1 MSNKSTPSPYPN
13 DEKNRRSLPQRPMPP
28 YIGYILTGFLIFWL
42 VQRFFFSSLFG
53 QTSEITY
60 SEFKQKLMEGEI
72 VTAVIGYSSLTGTM
86 IDPQAVVTETVSAPA
101 AVLASAN
108 GLTTTLPATLNFYT
122 AFATGEDTKLVEELQ
137 NANVIFSFQPPANPI
152 GSFLLAYLLPF
163 LLLGGFWYF
172 MSRRMS
178 QGAGAGGGLG
188 GIFNVG
194 KSKATEVKPETIGVT
209 YKDVGG
215 ADEAIAELQEIIQFL
230 KTPEKF
236 TSLGG
241 HIPKGVLLVGPPGT
255 GKTLLA
261 KATAGEAGVPFFETS
276 GSAFIEMFVGV
287 GAARVRDLFLKAH
300 QVAPSVVFID
310 EIDAIGRSRSGVVSM
325 GGNDEREQTLNQLLA
340 EIDGFKTDVGMPV
353 IIMAATNRPEVLDP
367 ALLRA
372 GRFDRQVAVGNPDRA
387 GRLQIL
393 KIHSRD
399 IKLAADFDLEQ
410 AARMTPGF
418 SGADLAN
425 VMNEAAL
432 LAARNN
438 AMSVTLSNFEAA
450 IERVVAGSEKKT
462 RVMNDQER
470 KTVAYHESGHA
481 LIAALTP
488 HGDPVSKIS
497 IIPRSRGALGYTMQL
512 PTEDRYLLT
521 MDELL
526 DKITLML
533 GGRAAEKLIFGTL
546 STGASDDIM
555 RASELARRMVTE
567 YGMSEKLGSVRYAG
581 QQMQYLGGSVQDDSQ
596 ISPDTR
602 QAIDGE
608 VQRIVTEQYNLA
620 FSCLQEHQTALE
632 SLTAQLLQQETVDGS
647 AVKQAL
653 DREALLPSQ
662 NGQVK
667 HGMIISESPQST

>member
-1 MSNKSTPSPYPN
+1 MSW
-13 DEKNRRSLPQRPMPP
+13 LFQR
-28 YIGYILTGFLIFWL
+28 YFLAPGA
-42 VQRFFFSSLFG
+42 Q

-60 SEFKQKLMEGEI
+60 STFKQTLAAGQI
-72 VTAVIGYSSLTGTM
+72 VTVVIGDSSLTGTM
-86 IDPQAVVTETVSAPA
+86 KNDQANTPTNTVTNVMTDTVP
-101 AVLASAN
+101 
-108 GLTTTLPATLNFYT
+108 
-122 AFATGEDTKLVEELQ
+122 FATIFTAGEDPKLVEDLQ
-137 NANVIFSFQPPANPI
+137 TAGVQFSFQRPPNPI
-152 GSFLLAYLLPF
+152 GGFLLAYALP
-163 LLLGGFWYF
+163 LLLIGVFWF
-172 MSRRMS
+172 MMARRMNP
-178 QGAGAGGGLG
+178 GGAGGGLG

-209 YKDVGG
+209 YQDVGG

-230 KTPEKF
+230 KTPEQF
-236 TSLGG
+236 TALGG

-261 KATAGEAGVPFFETS
+261 KATAGEASVPFFETS

-287 GAARVRDLFLKAH
+287 GAARVRDLFVKAH
-300 QVAPSVVFID
+300 QVAPSIVFID

-340 EIDGFKTDVGMPV
+340 EIDGFKTDSGMPV

-372 GRFDRQVAVGNPDRA
+372 GRFDRQVAVGNPDRE

-393 KIHSRD
+393 KIHSRA
-399 IKLAADFDLEQ
+399 ITLAPDFDLER

-432 LAARNN
+432 LAARNS
-438 AMSVTLSNFEAA
+438 AMDVTLHDFEAA

-462 RVMNDQER
+462 RVMNEQER
-470 KTVAYHESGHA
+470 KTVAYHEAGHA

-488 HGDPVSKIS
+488 QGEPVSKIS
-497 IIPRSRGALGYTMQL
+497 IIPRSRGALGYTMQM

-526 DKITLML
+526 DKITVML
-533 GGRAAEKLIFGTL
+533 GGRAAEKLILGTL
-546 STGASDDIM
+546 STGASDDIL

-581 QQMQYLGGSVQDDSQ
+581 QQLQYLGGAVQDDSQ
-596 ISPDTR
+596 LSSATR
-602 QAIDGE
+602 QLLM
-608 VQRIVTEQYNLA
+608 TK
-620 FSCLQEHQTALE
+620 FSGL
-632 SLTAQLLQQETVDGS
+632 S
-647 AVKQAL
+647 
-653 DREALLPSQ
+653 R
-662 NGQVK
+662 N
-667 HGMIISESPQST
+667 STYMPIPVYRPIGRRWRV

>member
-1 MSNKSTPSPYPN
+1 MNNKSTFPRSNPD
-13 DEKNRRSLPQRPMPP
+13 DEKSQRSLQQRSMPP
-28 YIGYILTGFLIFWL
+28 YIGYVLTGLLIFWL

-60 SEFKQKLMEGEI
+60 SEFKQKLTEGQI
-72 VTAVIGYSSLTGTM
+72 VTVVIGNSSLTGSM
-86 IDPQAVVTETVSAPA
+86 SDPQTAVTATVTVPT
-101 AVLASAN
+101 AVLASTN
-108 GLTTTLPATLNFYT
+108 VLTPTVPATLNFYT
-122 AFATGEDTKLVEELQ
+122 AFAAGEDTKLVEQLQ
-137 NANVIFSFQPPANPI
+137 DANVKFSFQPPANPI

-163 LLLGGFWYF
+163 LLLGGFWFF

-178 QGAGAGGGLG
+178 QGAGAGGGLGGLG

-230 KTPEKF
+230 KTPERF

-432 LAARNN
+432 LAARNS
-438 AMSVTLSNFEAA
+438 AVAVTLSDFEAA

-462 RVMNDQER
+462 RLMNEQER

-481 LIAALTP
+481 LVAALTP

-521 MDELL
+521 QDELL

-602 QAIDGE
+602 QMIDGE
-608 VQRIVTEQYNLA
+608 VQRIVTEQYERASAL
-620 FSCLQEHQTALE
+620 LLDHRLALE
-632 SLTAQLLQQETVDGS
+632 TLTQQLLRQETVDGS

-653 DREALLPSQ
+653 AGETQLAGQ
-662 NGQVK
+662 NGRLPVTI
-667 HGMIISESPQST
+667 GVIA

>member
-1 MSNKSTPSPYPN
+1 MNNPTTLPQPDPT
-13 DEKNRRSLPQRPMPP
+13 EIKNRREQRQKRIRT
-28 YIGYILTGFLIFWL
+28 YIGYAINALLLLWLFQQFFLAPGA
-42 VQRFFFSSLFG
+42 QP
-53 QTSEITY
+53 TSEITY
-60 SEFKQKLMEGEI
+60 STFKQKLGTGQI
-72 VTAVIGYSSLTGTM
+72 VTVIIGDSSLTGTM
-86 IDPQAVVTETVSAPA
+86 QNPQVSLPTNTVTHTITNTVPF
-101 AVLASAN
+101 N
-108 GLTTTLPATLNFYT
+108 TIFT
-122 AFATGEDTKLVEELQ
+122 AGEDPKLVEDLQ
-137 NANVIFSFQPPANPI
+137 NAGVQFSFQSPPNPI
-152 GSFLLAYLLPF
+152 GGLLLAYGLPILLI
-163 LLLGGFWYF
+163 GGLWWV

-178 QGAGAGGGLG
+178 SGGLG

-194 KSKATEVKPETIGVT
+194 KSKATEVKPETVGVT

-230 KTPEKF
+230 KTPEQF
-236 TSLGG
+236 TALGG
-241 HIPKGVLLVGPPGT
+241 RIPKGVLLVGPPGT

-261 KATAGEAGVPFFETS
+261 KATAGEASVPFFETS

-287 GAARVRDLFLKAH
+287 GAARVRDLFVKAH
-300 QVAPSVVFID
+300 QVAPAIVFID
-310 EIDAIGRSRSGVVSM
+310 EIDAIGRSRGGVVSM

-340 EIDGFKTDVGMPV
+340 EIDGFNTSAGKPV

-372 GRFDRQVAVGNPDRA
+372 GRFDRQVAVGNPDLT

-393 KIHSRD
+393 KIHSRT
-399 IKLAADFDLEQ
+399 IKLSPDFDLER

-425 VMNEAAL
+425 VINEAAL
-432 LAARNN
+432 LAARRQ
-438 AMSVTLSNFEAA
+438 AMVVTLPDFEAA

-462 RVMNDQER
+462 RIMNEQER

-481 LIAALTP
+481 LIAALMP

-497 IIPRSRGALGYTMQL
+497 IIPRSRGALGYTMQM

-526 DKITLML
+526 DKITMML

-567 YGMSEKLGSVRYAG
+567 YGMSEKLGSVRYAS
-581 QQMQYLGGSVQDDSQ
+581 QQLQYLGGAVQDDSQ

-602 QAIDGE
+602 QVIDGE
-608 VQRIVTEQYNLA
+608 VQRIVTEQYA
-620 FSCLQEHQTALE
+620 RAYGCLQAHRAALE
-632 SLTAQLLQQETVDGS
+632 RLTAQLLQQETVDGN

-653 DREALLPSQ
+653 AAVEAVDSVI
-662 NGQVK
+662 GVV
-667 HGMIISESPQST
+667 